1 MTLRVVELSIRGL
14 QSQRFDLYLILDIVK
29 LFINLGEEY
38 LEYYFEYEEYLG
50 GEYSKWERVNVQL

>member
-1 MTLRVVELSIRGL
+1 MTLRVTELSIRGL

-38 LEYYFEYEEYLG
+38 LEYFEYEEYLG
-50 GEYSKWERVNVQL
+50 GEYSK

>member
-1 MTLRVVELSIRGL
+1 MTLRVTELSIRGL

-38 LEYYFEYEEYLG
+38 LEYFEYEEYLG